1 MSEHRG
7 SGFLPT
13 DYTDDTDSQNN
24 KQNNLECDRRSGAD
38 PSAESVKSVGAVDGA
53 GMERR
58 DALKAIA
65 AATGL
70 PILAN
75 TLAAQAPA
83 APRQAAAAPAHGGPR
98 GTPTDPDLL
107 HPKANWPRKLSAHE
121 LATLAVLCDT
131 IIPADAKSP
140 AASAVGVPAYINEYV
155 SAPYDGQMR
164 DLIRVRGGLAWLN
177 TESVGRFGRPF
188 NRLNADERTRICD
201 DICYLPNAKPEFHAA
216 ARFFDLVR
224 DLTATG
230 FYTTDAGMRD
240 LQYIGNVA
248 LPRFTDP
255 PPEVLKQLGLA

>member
-1 MSEHRG
+1 MNGDRG
-7 SGFLPT
+7 SDFLST
-13 DYTDDTDSQNN
+13 DCTDDTDSQNTNN
-24 KQNNLECDRRSGAD
+24 KEGDSLPLEDQ
-38 PSAESVKSVGAVDGA
+38 SAESVKSVDQPA
-53 GMERR
+53 GVSIERR
-58 DALKAIA
+58 DALKAMA

-70 PILAN
+70 VAITGKA
-75 TLAAQAPA
+75 AAQDPKTQAQSPPQ
-83 APRQAAAAPAHGGPR
+83 PRVGPR

-107 HPKANWPRKLSAHE
+107 HPRKDWPRKLSARE

-177 TESVGRFGRPF
+177 TESQERFGKQF
-188 NRLNADERTRICD
+188 SRLGAAERSQICD
-201 DICYLPNAKPEFHAA
+201 DICYLPRAKPEFQAA
-216 ARFFDLVR
+216 ARFFDLIR
-224 DLTATG
+224 DLTAVG

-248 LPRFTDP
+248 QPRWNGP
-255 PPEVLKQLGLA
+255 PPAVLRHLGLA